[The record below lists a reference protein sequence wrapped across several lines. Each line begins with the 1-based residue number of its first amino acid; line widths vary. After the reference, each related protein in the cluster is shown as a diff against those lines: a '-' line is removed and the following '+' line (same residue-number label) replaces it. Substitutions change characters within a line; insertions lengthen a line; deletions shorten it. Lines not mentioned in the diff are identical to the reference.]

1 MINSTPTMADD
12 DVAAPIGGETLDL
25 NDALKQALKL
35 ALVHDGL
42 ARGLHECA
50 KVLDRRE
57 VRDLRI
63 YSLVPGCTVRR
74 NPAPE

>member
-1 MINSTPTMADD
+1 MADD
-12 DVAAPIGGETLDL
+12 EVAAPTGETLDL

-57 VRDLRI
+57 VRDA
-63 YSLVPGCTVRR
+63 TRR
-74 NPAPE
+74 LMFFPALSPAHCARTLNDRYARL